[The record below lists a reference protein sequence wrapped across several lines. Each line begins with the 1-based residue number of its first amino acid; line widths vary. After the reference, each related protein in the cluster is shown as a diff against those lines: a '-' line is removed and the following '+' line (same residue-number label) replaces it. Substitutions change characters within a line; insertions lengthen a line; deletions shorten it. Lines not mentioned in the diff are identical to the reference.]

1 MMMSPL
7 STMPASVS
15 MVVSVISPAGS
26 ITQNTRGPVSL
37 AAASSSELAPTAPL
51 SATAAT
57 AFSETS

>member
-1 MMMSPL
+1 
-7 STMPASVS
+7 